1 MLENFA
7 FTLYEIFGYLF
18 SGAMGLLGLMLLYWA
33 LFVPKVPLGIATF
46 QPGFG
51 TWTVIVVVSYVLGH
65 ASQAAGNIFLRS
77 IERRALSMHKDAWMR
92 ERSRQSAAE
101 LTGVPAD
108 HLQPH
113 WIYRILD
120 EYAVQNGKPGD
131 RDMFIYREG
140 FYRGTCISLF
150 FLAATLLVR
159 GTFPGTSIQ
168 FTRWLLPVSTVQLL
182 TTAGICAGLA
192 LLFLKRYRRF
202 TEYRITRA
210 VLSALVLQ
218 KAKPVEPGESKP
230 HPTVES

>member
-77 IERRALSMHKDAWMR
+77 IE
-92 ERSRQSAAE
+92 RQSAAE